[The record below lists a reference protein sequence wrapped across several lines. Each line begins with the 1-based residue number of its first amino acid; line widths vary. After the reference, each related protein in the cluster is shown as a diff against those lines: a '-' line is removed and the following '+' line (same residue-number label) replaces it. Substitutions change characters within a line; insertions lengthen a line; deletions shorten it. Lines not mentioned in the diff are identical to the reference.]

1 MEVIR
6 FPSNIQ
12 QLTVRSNLAIREEL
26 LSHPYI
32 LRDQSSAETLSNAS
46 RRLVSFGRSSGKRY
60 LGKGHSR
67 AYFM

>member
-32 LRDQSSAETLSNAS
+32 LRDQSSAETLSMIIL
-46 RRLVSFGRSSGKRY
+46 LVLGSIAKSGEHF
-60 LGKGHSR
+60 LN
-67 AYFM
+67 